1 MDRYDKLPQELQKHV
16 RGGKGESM
24 LDGYL
29 RFLTLS
35 ESERYESLGQ
45 SWSGWQES
53 IPFAVTAF
61 GDLLAW
67 TEDGYIMMY
76 RFLENKAQIILS
88 GATFFDVNINDPDY
102 QKDFFDLDLFK
113 QARRNIGP
121 LRAEES
127 YIFEPIPALGGAKE
141 SLYLSNTGKT
151 WEYLNYVI
159 SMC

>member
-1 MDRYDKLPQELQKHV
+1 MPQELQKHV
-16 RGGKGESM
+16 KGGKGESM

-29 RFLTLS
+29 RFLTLL
-35 ESERYESLGQ
+35 ESERYESLGR
-45 SWSGWQES
+45 SWSRWEDS

-67 TEDGYIMMY
+67 TADGYIMMY
-76 RFLENKAQIILS
+76 RFIDNKAQIILS
-88 GATFFDVNINDPDY
+88 GASFFEVNVHDPEY

-113 QARRNIGP
+113 QARRSLGP

-127 YIFEPIPALGGAKE
+127 YIFEPIPALGGARE
-141 SLYLSNTGKT
+141 SLYLNNIGKT

-159 SMC
+159 SMS